1 MKVLAAMAALA
12 ITLGLNGVAEIWE
25 LPVDDPTLA
34 WVQVTT
40 VPLPTIEERACVT
53 IPIYTDADGF
63 LSAPYSE
70 RSFTGGLNANDIR
83 ASLVGHFLNIAF
95 DQSGVNSWDMILSSI
110 DVTGLDKVTI
120 CE

>member
-1 MKVLAAMAALA
+1 MKVLAMMAALA

-25 LPVDDPTLA
+25 LRPDQN
-34 WVQVTT
+34 WVQSTAALA
-40 VPLPTIEERACVT
+40 PAPTEERPCVS

-70 RSFTGGLNANDIR
+70 WVYTGGLEVGDIR
-83 ASLVGHFLNIAF
+83 ASMVGRFLNIAF
-95 DQSGVNSWDMILSSI
+95 GQSGVSSWDMVLSSI
-110 DVTGLDKVTI
+110 DVTGMDKVTI

>member
-1 MKVLAAMAALA
+1 MKAIAMMAALA
-12 ITLGLNGVAEIWE
+12 ITLGLNGVSEIWE
-25 LPVDDPTLA
+25 LRPDQN
-34 WVQVTT
+34 WVQSTAAPV
-40 VPLPTIEERACVT
+40 VDERACVT

-95 DQSGVNSWDMILSSI
+95 DQSGVSSWDMILSSI